1 MGHRGPRRLGAD
13 VQGMVG
19 WWWGGGMVERW
30 GVMGLEKQ
38 RRKSMHTLSLSLFL
52 FLTPFLSP
60 FFGGGWPLR
69 LHETWVPGL
78 ISN

>member
-38 RRKSMHTLSLSLFL
+38 RRKSMHTLSLSLSLSYSLSLSL
-52 FLTPFLSP
+52 FW
-60 FFGGGWPLR
+60 GWLAT
-69 LHETWVPGL
+69 ETA
-78 ISN
+78 